1 MMGRVTFFF
10 FLISCKFQTMSIKL
24 NRNGDLINSVFMRI
38 NETSVKD
45 STKVSE
51 AKEYSC
57 DGLNGDK
64 AMQCLTL
71 KVSSEIVSTSSLA
84 AKKIIEEAR
93 DVSSKIKSV
102 SVNNAKIVKKYNFSF
117 AVSFLQVYDEL
128 VLLVKNCSKFEA
140 VKRLNCLINL
150 GATGIKSTGD
160 IAASN
165 ILKTADNTGKK
176 VATLNKVINTIS
188 GFEGMS
194 KQIKKATGDMTEKAK
209 SVSKKLKD
217 IGKNTANAVK
227 QAAGIKTAFLEVK
240 ENAMQCQGLNG
251 VALMNCISKNAAKKM
266 ENIGVSV
273 ARDFSNEANN
283 IANKINTLGN
293 DVAKHIKKEFSKLNK
308 KGLLKKEVASS
319 NAAFITSLIGCNKLV
334 GIPKIKCIIVRGAS
348 QIHKSGQ
355 ISSKAIDKVGKEST
369 AIIYNAAKKMKKI
382 SGFETYASNA
392 HIAAGAMQTKSKK
405 LADMILKSC
414 RTA

>member
-1 MMGRVTFFF
+1 
-10 FLISCKFQTMSIKL
+10 
-24 NRNGDLINSVFMRI
+24 MRI

-51 AKEYSC
+51 VKEYSC

-102 SVNNAKIVKKYNFSF
+102 SVNNAKVVKKYNFSF

-128 VLLVKNCSKFEA
+128 VLLVKSCSKFEA

-194 KQIKKATGDMTEKAK
+194 RQIKKATGDMTEKAK

-227 QAAGIKTAFLEVK
+227 QAAGIKTAFLEVVVK

-355 ISSKAIDKVGKEST
+355 ISSKAIDKMGCQSRN
-369 AIIYNAAKKMKKI
+369 AIVNVSNELKKI
-382 SGFETYASNA
+382 SGFEKVANKMA
-392 HIAAGAMQTKSKK
+392 VAAGAMQTKSKK

-414 RTA
+414 RTAEVDIQFISGLQPQK